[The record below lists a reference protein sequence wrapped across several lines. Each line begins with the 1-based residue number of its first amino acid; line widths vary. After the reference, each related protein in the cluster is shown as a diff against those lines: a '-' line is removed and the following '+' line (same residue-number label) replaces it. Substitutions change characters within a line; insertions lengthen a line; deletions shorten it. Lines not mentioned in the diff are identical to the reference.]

1 MELSNSLHPDG
12 GDRTSP
18 AAPAPPR
25 ARQLLEKLLVPVLG
39 GEAGGV
45 AADLLGHFGS
55 LGAVFAAD
63 ERALAR
69 VVGTGSQS
77 PAFVATVREAMLFAL
92 REEAFAAPV
101 LSTASRLLDYLRA
114 DMGGLTVEQ
123 FRVLYLNGRNH
134 LLLDEVVA
142 TGTINHAA
150 FYPREIVRR
159 ALDIGAT
166 ALILAHNHPSGDPSP
181 SESDLAATRRLIEAT
196 RELSITVHDHI
207 IVTLTGWTSLR
218 GSGAL

>member
-1 MELSNSLHPDG
+1 
-12 GDRTSP
+12 
-18 AAPAPPR
+18 
-25 ARQLLEKLLVPVLG
+25 
-39 GEAGGV
+39 
-45 AADLLGHFGS
+45 
-55 LGAVFAAD
+55 
-63 ERALAR
+63 LAR